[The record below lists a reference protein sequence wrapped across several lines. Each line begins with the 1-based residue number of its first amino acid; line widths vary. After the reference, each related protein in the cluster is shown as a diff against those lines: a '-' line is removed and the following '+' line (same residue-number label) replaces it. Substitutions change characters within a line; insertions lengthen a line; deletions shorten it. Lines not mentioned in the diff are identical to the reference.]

1 MSTRESLLRYVHIIN
16 KLRKYPSSFVEID
29 KFLTYQSELQGY
41 NFNVSK
47 RQFQR
52 DLANIASIFEIEI
65 TYDQKKLVYCINN
78 DELSEISQRRM
89 EAFDTFNALK
99 IGENISKSI
108 HFEKRQP
115 QGTEN
120 MFGLLHAIKNH
131 LQIGFTYSK
140 FWEDEPTE
148 RVAEPY
154 ALKEFKNRWYVLVND
169 LKDSTIKSFALDRL
183 SELEIT
189 KKHFTPPV
197 DFDVTEHYKHC
208 FGIIS
213 PTTNEPEEVI
223 LSFNQI
229 QGKYIKSLPLH
240 DTQEILIDTKEELRI
255 KLTIFI
261 TFDFIME
268 LLSFGENVKVM
279 EPNSLI
285 KKIKKSYKRAS
296 DQYKNFK

>member
-1 MSTRESLLRYVHIIN
+1 MSMRESFLRYFHIIN
-16 KLRKYPSSFVEID
+16 KLRKRPSSFVDID
-29 KFLTYQSELQGY
+29 NYLAHQSELQGC

-52 DLANIASIFEIEI
+52 DLANIASIFDIEI

-78 DELSEISQRRM
+78 DGLSEISQRRM
-89 EAFDTFNALK
+89 EAFNTFNALK
-99 IGENISKSI
+99 IDENISKSI

-131 LQIGFTYSK
+131 LQIGFTYFK

-154 ALKEFKNRWYVLVND
+154 ALKEFKNRWYVLASD
-169 LKDSTIKSFALDRL
+169 LKDNQIKSFALDRL

-240 DTQEILIDTKEELRI
+240 DSQEILIDTKEELRI
-255 KLTIFI
+255 KLQLFI

-268 LLSFGENVKVM
+268 LLSFGGNVKVM
-279 EPNSLI
+279 EPQSLI
-285 KKIKKSYKRAS
+285 IKIRKSYKRAF
-296 DQYKNFK
+296 DQY

>member
-1 MSTRESLLRYVHIIN
+1 MSMRESFLRYFHIIN
-16 KLRKYPSSFVEID
+16 KLRKRPSSFVDID
-29 KFLTYQSELQGY
+29 NYLAHQSELQGY

-52 DLANIASIFEIEI
+52 DLANIASIFDIEI

-78 DELSEISQRRM
+78 DGLSEISQRRM
-89 EAFDTFNALK
+89 EAFNTFNALK
-99 IGENISKSI
+99 IDENISKSI

-131 LQIGFTYSK
+131 LQIGFTYFK

-154 ALKEFKNRWYVLVND
+154 ALKEFKNRWYVLASD
-169 LKDSTIKSFALDRL
+169 LKDNQIKSFALDRL

-240 DTQEILIDTKEELRI
+240 DSQEILIDTKEELRI

-268 LLSFGENVKVM
+268 LLSFGENVKVIKP
-279 EPNSLI
+279 ENLK
-285 KKIKKSYKRAS
+285 KKIKKRLQKTLK
-296 DQYKNFK
+296 QYD